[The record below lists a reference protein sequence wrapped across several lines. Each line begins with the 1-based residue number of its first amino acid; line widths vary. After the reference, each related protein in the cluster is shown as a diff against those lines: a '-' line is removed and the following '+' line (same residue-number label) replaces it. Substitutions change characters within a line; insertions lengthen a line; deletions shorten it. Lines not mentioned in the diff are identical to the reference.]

1 MKKTLLALGLSCAG
15 LMSANAHADVIGLYI
30 GGQAWD
36 NQASGRFGE
45 SNNMEDFNLADE
57 TQSSFYIAVE
67 HPIPLIP
74 NVRIS
79 HNTLD
84 TTGATSLTSDFDFGD
99 QTFMQGTNV
108 STVFDVNYNDFTLYY
123 ELFDNGLFSFDFGLT
138 ARDFNGEVS
147 VTGVVQG
154 TDANDNPISQT
165 LVGQES
171 LSEIVPMFYASAMV
185 GLPLTGLDLF
195 AQGNF
200 LSIDDHVLY
209 DYQAGISYA
218 LIDNMIVDVNLT
230 AGYKSVKLELDD
242 LDDLYTDIEFDGVFA
257 GVVVHF

>member
-1 MKKTLLALGLSCAG
+1 MKKTLLALGLSCAT
-15 LMSANAHADVIGLYI
+15 LMSANVHADAIGLYI
-30 GGQAWD
+30 GGQVWD
-36 NQASGRFGE
+36 NQATGRFGE
-45 SNNMEDFNLADE
+45 SNDMEDFNLADE
-57 TQSSFYIAVE
+57 TQGSFYIAVE

-74 NVRIS
+74 NVRVA
-79 HNTLD
+79 HTVLD
-84 TTGATSLTSDFDFGD
+84 TTGATLLGNDFDFGG
-99 QTFMQGTNV
+99 QTFNAGTNA
-108 STVFDVNYNDFTLYY
+108 TTAFDVNYNDFTLYY

-138 ARDFNGEVS
+138 ARDFNGDVS
-147 VTGVVQG
+147 VSGIVQG
-154 TDANDNPISQT
+154 TDSDGNPTTET
-165 LVGQES
+165 LTGKES
-171 LSEIVPMFYASAMV
+171 LSEIIPMFYASAMV

-200 LSIDDHVLY
+200 LSLDDHVIY

-218 LIDNMIVDVNLT
+218 LIDNMVVDVNLT

>member
-1 MKKTLLALGLSCAG
+1 MKKTLLALGLSCAA
-15 LMSANAHADVIGLYI
+15 LMSVNAHADVIGLYV
-30 GGQAWD
+30 GGQVWD

-45 SNNMEDFNLADE
+45 SSDLEDFNLADV
-57 TQSSFYIAVE
+57 TQGSFYIAVE

-74 NVRIS
+74 NIRIA
-79 HNTLD
+79 HTTLD
-84 TTGATSLTSDFDFGD
+84 TTGATTLDSEFKFGD
-99 QTFMQGTNV
+99 QTFTQDVDV
-108 STVFDVNYNDFTLYY
+108 STVFDVKYNDFTLYY

-138 ARDFNGEVS
+138 ARDFNGDVS
-147 VTGVVQG
+147 VSGTVQG
-154 TDANDNPISQT
+154 TDGDGNPISET
-165 LVGQES
+165 LVGKES
-171 LSEIVPMFYASAMV
+171 FSEIIPMFYASAMV

-200 LSIDDHVLY
+200 LSFDDHIIY
-209 DYQAGISYA
+209 DYQAGVSYA
-218 LIDNMIVDVNLT
+218 LIDNMVVDVNLT